1 MQALSPKFTPAERY
15 NALHQLGV
23 TEKIV
28 TTAILLG
35 ELERDNCTLHDLLCV
50 PGIFAWSRCSRSMRD
65 QLVPLGWKSEND
77 QNRALIVSP
86 NGLIAIAAVSG
97 DEATGDP
104 ALIPNLKIPAG
115 SATKRAV
122 NLNAPTLFRMH
133 PTAEEVR
140 SSGKRQTWLMLR
152 RPTTDFIYAEL
163 SLPGAMAD
171 GRVVYW
177 LDRIILDPIPHEFSF
192 VVDPDSGDNGE
203 IDIPVLKRQ

>member
-1 MQALSPKFTPAERY
+1 MQALSPKLKPAERY
-15 NALHQLGV
+15 NALHQLGI
-23 TEKIV
+23 TKEIV

-35 ELERDNCTLHDLLCV
+35 ELERDNCTLHDPLCV

-97 DEATGDP
+97 DDGTGDP
-104 ALIPNLKIPAG
+104 NLVPNLKIPAG

-122 NLNAPTLFRMH
+122 NANHPTLFRMH

-140 SSGKRQTWLMLR
+140 SSGKRQTWLLLR
-152 RPTTDFIYAEL
+152 RPTANFIFAEL

-192 VVDPDSGDNGE
+192 TVDPDSGDSGE